1 MKNHSQARQGG
12 INLSDK
18 KITDQ
23 DYLFLSA
30 MVKARE
36 ANMLTADLME
46 RMLSAPK
53 FEDAA
58 KFLVDCGYED
68 MSRMS
73 AAEVEKALSEH
84 RAAIFYEI
92 SSFAPEKGLTDV
104 FRLKYD
110 YHNAKVI
117 IKSRA
122 VDVEGKHMLSDA
134 GRVAANAMAEA
145 YDTDDYRLIPGILAA
160 AIVEA
165 RGILARTNNP
175 QLADFCLD
183 KAYFLELKKISDAS
197 SGKFLKNYVLTL
209 IDSANIR
216 AVTRTLR
223 MGRGIEFL
231 KTALV
236 DGGSIGV
243 ERLANA
249 AVSEGMSVLFSA
261 GIFAEAASLG
271 DEAAHGGELTS
282 FEMAC
287 DNAVTAFLKSAKLVS
302 FGDAPVIA
310 YLAAVENETTAV
322 RMILTG
328 RLAGISPDTIRERL
342 RVSYA

>member
-1 MKNHSQARQGG
+1 M
-12 INLSDK
+12 SDK

-36 ANMLTADLME
+36 AKMLTADLME
-46 RMLSAPK
+46 RMLAAPK

-58 KFLVDCGYED
+58 KILVDCGYDD

-73 AAEVEKALSEH
+73 AVEVEKALSER

-92 SSFAPEKGLTDV
+92 SSMSPEKGVADA

-110 YHNAKVI
+110 YHNAKVV
-117 IKSRA
+117 IKSRGA
-122 VDVEGKHMLSDA
+122 GVEGDDMLSDS
-134 GRVAANAMAEA
+134 GRVPANTMVEA
-145 YDTDDYRLIPGILAA
+145 YDTDDYRFIPGTLAA

-175 QLADFCLD
+175 QLSDFCLD
-183 KAYFLELKKISDAS
+183 KAYFQELKQLSEAM
-197 SGKFLKNYVLTL
+197 SGKFLKSYVKTL

-216 AVTRTLR
+216 AAVRTLR
-223 MGRGIEFL
+223 MGRGLEFL
-231 KTALV
+231 RTALV
-236 DGGSIGV
+236 EGGNV
-243 ERLANA
+243 NAERLANST
-249 AVSEGMSVLFSA
+249 VSEGMSELFASSV
-261 GIFAEAASLG
+261 FAETARLG
-271 DEAAHGGELTS
+271 DEAAHGGALTA

-287 DNAVTAFLKSAKLVS
+287 DNAVITFLKNAKLVS

-310 YLAAVENETTAV
+310 YLAAVENEITAV

-328 RLAGISPDTIRERL
+328 RLAGISPETIRERL
-342 RVSYA
+342 RLSYA